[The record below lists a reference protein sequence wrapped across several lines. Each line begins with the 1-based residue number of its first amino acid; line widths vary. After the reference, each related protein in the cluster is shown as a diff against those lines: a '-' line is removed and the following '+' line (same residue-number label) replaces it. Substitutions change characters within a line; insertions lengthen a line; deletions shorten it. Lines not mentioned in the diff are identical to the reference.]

1 MNTADSLVKDLD
13 GTVYFR
19 LSELASLSI
28 SGPGELRVMRGRA
41 WVTIND
47 QPRDW
52 FLVRGKFLSL
62 ATGQKL
68 LAQADPDCILGWRE
82 PVKQQGLRLRWKR
95 SLNRIFRS

>member
-19 LSELASLSI
+19 LCELAIRSI

-52 FLVRGKFLSL
+52 FLVRGKLLSL
-62 ATGQKL
+62 APGQKL
-68 LAQADPDCILGWRE
+68 LAQADPDCVLGWRKL
-82 PVKQQGLRLRWKR
+82 VKQKWFRWR
-95 SLNRIFRS
+95 WHFSRVPAP